1 MTAGTCS
8 ATVTVVGI
16 GTFTCEDVVGHDGY
30 HTATLPGDDKWAT
43 VAWKSDNATIAP
55 PGSRRG
61 RRGRR

>member
-16 GTFTCEDVVGHDGY
+16 GTFTCDGDDGHWGY
-30 HTATLPGDDKWAT
+30 HEAELPSDDKWASVT
-43 VAWKSDNATIAP
+43 WIGDTATIAP

-61 RRGRR
+61 RP

>member
-16 GTFTCEDVVGHDGY
+16 GTFFCDDSDDHEGY
-30 HTATLPGDDKWAT
+30 HTAKLPSDDKWAT
-43 VAWKSDNATIAP
+43 VAWKSDGATIAP

-61 RRGRR
+61 RP

>member
-16 GTFTCEDVVGHDGY
+16 GTFTCVQEADHEGAHQ
-30 HTATLPGDDKWAT
+30 AELPTEGQWAAAIWSGPST
-43 VAWKSDNATIAP
+43 TIAP

-61 RRGRR
+61 RP

>member
-16 GTFTCEDVVGHDGY
+16 GTFTCDAGHDRY
-30 HTATLPGDDKWAT
+30 HTAKLPSDDKWAT
-43 VAWKSDNATIAP
+43 VAWKSDTATIAP

-61 RRGRR
+61 RL

>member
-16 GTFTCEDVVGHDGY
+16 GTFTCERTDAGHEVHAAGLPSEKWVSVSWTG
-30 HTATLPGDDKWAT
+30 HTAI
-43 VAWKSDNATIAP
+43 IAP

-61 RRGRR
+61 RP